1 MAVTETTKLSAINSM
16 LSCIG
21 ESPVSSLDG
30 TVSAD
35 IAVALNLLDEVCRDL
50 MQREWRWNTIKNQS
64 LSPQVDGKIP
74 VPSNWVRVSH
84 PTKDYSKKGGY
95 LYNRT
100 DATDVFSGVVSDLKA
115 IQYLEWDDMPEA
127 ARRYTMIR
135 AGRTLAARMVGSE
148 KIVALTERDEQYAMM
163 LLREYEA
170 EQGGFNIFDN
180 PDIAA
185 NLRRWA

>member
-35 IAVALNLLDEVCRDL
+35 VAVASNILDEVCRDL
-50 MQREWRWNTIKNQS
+50 MQREWRWNTIKNQT
-64 LSPQVDGKIP
+64 LSAQVDGKVP
-74 VPSNWVRVSH
+74 VPANWVRVDH
-84 PTKDYSKKGGY
+84 DTKDYAKRGPY

-100 DATDVFSGVVSDLKA
+100 DSTDVFSGTVTGLKA
-115 IQYLEWDDMPEA
+115 ILFLDWDEMPEA
-127 ARRYTMIR
+127 AKRYALIR

-148 KIVALTERDEQYAMM
+148 KIVGLTARDEAMAMM
-163 LLREYEA
+163 TLREYES

-180 PDIAA
+180 PDIAS